1 MGCLSLLARSSPSPS
16 RQLLQALE
24 LLASHR
30 QAFVF
35 VYLCICIRTVTA
47 AKSEPLV
54 SHMQNS
60 SDFSPWAKF
69 VHLYLSPVSSS
80 TFFYNQINKNNYIHL
95 PGRAGHDGDGAGDSG
110 AAPWGR
116 HHHPRCRLAPWQVMA
131 VRNTG
136 RLSNGSDGVGSDQSV
151 DLLLI
156 IILVKTMLKIEM
168 LSLMNK
174 RLIARFRT
182 TINVLGD
189 SLGAGIVYH
198 LSKDE
203 LDDFGKPPTKWAFIV
218 SFSSRSRLLS
228 FLLSFFGGSRTFA
241 RIIGTFRIRWSVDM
255 IKSHSPSNRIW
266 SGYKKQ
272 QKIRVLSKI
281 KKKCRHADGGFESV
295 PMTDVEENGH
305 PSKWDNGVR
314 ILVKILNFTNLK
326 SRWVCSFLSRPKV
339 NFHAHNFGVDILTS
353 KISRWIPMPFYNSW
367 TGRAPRFSRNPRA
380 PVWKPHLHFEKQ

>member
-1 MGCLSLLARSSPSPS
+1 MGCLSPLARSSPSPS

-136 RLSNGSDGVGSDQSV
+136 RLSGGSDGVGSDQSV

-156 IILVKTMLKIEM
+156 ITLVKTMLKIEM

-228 FLLSFFGGSRTFA
+228 FLLSFFGGVVPLGELLEPSGLDGALIWLNPTA
-241 RIIGTFRIRWSVDM
+241 LPIGFGQAT
-255 IKSHSPSNRIW
+255 KS
-266 SGYKKQ
+266 
-272 QKIRVLSKI
+272 SK
-281 KKKCRHADGGFESV
+281 RYE
-295 PMTDVEENGH
+295 
-305 PSKWDNGVR
+305 
-314 ILVKILNFTNLK
+314 
-326 SRWVCSFLSRPKV
+326 
-339 NFHAHNFGVDILTS
+339 
-353 KISRWIPMPFYNSW
+353 
-367 TGRAPRFSRNPRA
+367 FSR
-380 PVWKPHLHFEKQ
+380 K